1 MASLY
6 AQRSLGIAQSE
17 SSEAIKK
24 LSSGKRI
31 NSAKD
36 DAAGLG
42 IAESVAGIRNIT
54 NQSIQNAKN
63 AISLVQVADGALEVV
78 GKILQR
84 ALVLT
89 TQKNDSLLN
98 LDQQASIDNE
108 ITNLLDEIDRIRE
121 RTTFNGSVSIFGAT
135 YTFGI
140 GANVTTTFTIPE
152 LTSGDLGLEAT
163 SREIT
168 VTGISLGQTIGAT
181 VGAADPVELSPFL
194 FKTGDANPSDTF
206 NIAGHGFNDGDE
218 VIYHKGSGN
227 EIGGMT
233 DQVHYFVIKKD
244 DDTFQ
249 LATSALNATN
259 DQAIDMTSLGGSN
272 DAFFLNITN
281 SVNLNINSVGVDGAT
296 TDILIINQPTWG
308 VGFKIFFHA
317 GTATDIGD
325 LNDSGVYVITSNDGV
340 GITLETLSG
349 DPVLFDAN
357 TNLTGA
363 TIEYADS
370 SLNFATGAI
379 SIASDQFTRN
389 NHGFVT
395 GQQVFYERAQAI
407 GGLNDQTSYF
417 IINTGIN
424 TFKLALSEQ
433 DAQNNIAIN
442 LTSISGTSA
451 AVFSFADQANNV
463 TEFLAN
469 PVLQENTIVL
479 NVNTFNDGD
488 VVIYN
493 KGGGDEIGGLDDGG
507 IYYVVSADDNTLK
520 LSLTEGGDPITIS
533 SVGDLTGSYLQK
545 VERLDFQSNSSLTI
559 NISTNTITSE
569 NHGFSTGDSV
579 VYQVPDGSTGINGL
593 VDGETYYVI
602 RIDDDNFQLAQT
614 ELDANNSN
622 EINLLDSGDGPQ
634 NFVYISANNVL
645 TSTGHGFDDGELVTY
660 NAGDTFI
667 GGLNDGDNYYVIR
680 VNDDT
685 FKLANSLADVEND
698 NAISISGPGLGTQS
712 FTPTSDTLF
721 SVGHGFTTGDS
732 VVYQVPDGSTGI
744 NGLVDGDTY
753 YVIRIDDDNFQLAQT
768 ELDAN
773 NSNEINLL
781 DSGDGPQNFINDSDL
796 ITSAGHGLSTGDLVI
811 YELSDGGTPIGTIV
825 PGEGYYVIRIDADTF
840 KLALTLADANN
851 GIAIDLTTDG
861 DGIHSFIA
869 ETVALSISSLEDAI
883 AINSSNRAEL
893 GSRINALSFAIDN
906 LETLSNNLSQAYSR
920 IVDTDFAAETANL
933 TKNKILQEASAAMLA
948 QANQMPN
955 VVLSLLK

>member
-89 TQKNDSLLN
+89 TQKNDNILN

-108 ITNLLDEIDRIRE
+108 ITGLLDEIDRIRE

-140 GANVTTTFTIPE
+140 GVNVTTTFTIPE
-152 LTSGDLGLEAT
+152 LTRSDLGLEAT
-163 SREIT
+163 SREIP

-218 VIYHKGSGN
+218 IIYHKGSGN
-227 EIGGMT
+227 AIGGLT
-233 DQVHYFVIKKD
+233 DQVHYFVIKHD

-259 DQAIDMTSLGGSN
+259 DQAIDITSLGGSN

-281 SVNLNINSVGVDGAT
+281 SVNLDINSVGVDGAT
-296 TDILIINQPTWG
+296 TDILIINQPIWG
-308 VGFKIFFHA
+308 VGFKVFFHA
-317 GTATDIGD
+317 GTATDTGD

-357 TNLTGA
+357 TNLTGS
-363 TIEYADS
+363 TIEYVDTAIE
-370 SLNFATGAI
+370 FGTAAI

-407 GGLNDQTSYF
+407 GGLNNQTSYF
-417 IINTGIN
+417 IINTGNN

-442 LTSISGTSA
+442 LTSISGGSNA
-451 AVFSFADQANNV
+451 LLRWANQANSV
-463 TEFLAN
+463 TEFEAN

-479 NVNTFNDGD
+479 DVDTFNDGD

-493 KGGGDEIGGLDDGG
+493 KGDGDEIGGLDDGS
-507 IYYVVSADDNTLK
+507 IYYVVSADTNTLQ
-520 LSLTEGGDPITIS
+520 LSLTNGGDPITIS

-593 VDGETYYVI
+593 DDGETYYVI

-634 NFVYISANNVL
+634 NFVYVSANDLL
-645 TSTGHGFDDGELVTY
+645 TSIGHGFDDGELVTY

-773 NSNEINLL
+773 NSNEIHLL

-955 VVLSLLK
+955 IVLSLLK